1 MKKLRQILT
10 FVVAFCMMFQCSLL
24 SVFADDEYTYTVTF
38 YAGNQGTF
46 ADGAGKIV
54 MSNLKY
60 GAFVSFDVQKDGVVT
75 LNNSD
80 KYYVKGLRKSGRD
93 NSETDEL
100 EASRYSVTVKGDADY
115 VVAYGIKGNQV
126 AYTVNYQDVDGN
138 ELLASNTYYGNVGD
152 KPVVAY
158 QYVEGYTP
166 QALALTKT
174 LSENSAENVFTF
186 RYTPIGTTVVTIP
199 GETTTVTTVVPGTTN
214 VETITVP
221 ATTSAGTTTGTG
233 TTGTGTT
240 GTGTTGTG
248 TTGTGTTGTGT
259 TGTGTTGTGAGTTTE
274 TGTGTDA
281 GTTTDTDAETA
292 GTTETD
298 TTTDTDA
305 GTDSTQDT
313 QTIEEDQTPQ
323 GTQEIQDLDE
333 DETPLS
339 RDADINQGKVKKG
352 FPVAAGVAIGICGV
366 AVLAGMGVLLKK
378 YMAKKK

>member
-1 MKKLRQILT
+1 
-10 FVVAFCMMFQCSLL
+10 MFQCSLL

-126 AYTVNYQDVDGN
+126 AYTVNYQDADGK

-199 GETTTVTTVVPGTTN
+199 GETTT
-214 VETITVP
+214 
-221 ATTSAGTTTGTG
+221 AGTTTI
-233 TTGTGTT
+233 
-240 GTGTTGTG
+240 TTGTG

-281 GTTTDTDAETA
+281 GTTTDTDAGTA

-305 GTDSTQDT
+305 GIDSNQDT

-352 FPVAAGVAIGICGV
+352 FPVAAGIAIGICGV

>member
-60 GAFVSFDVQKDGVVT
+60 GAFVSFDVQK
-75 LNNSD
+75 
-80 KYYVKGLRKSGRD
+80 
-93 NSETDEL
+93 EL

-126 AYTVNYQDVDGN
+126 AYTVNYQDVDGK

-214 VETITVP
+214 METITVP
-221 ATTSAGTTTGTG
+221 ATTSAGTTTGTTTG

-248 TTGTGTTGTGT
+248 TTGTGT
-259 TGTGTTGTGAGTTTE
+259 GTTTG

-281 GTTTDTDAETA
+281 GTTTDTDDGTA
-292 GTTETD
+292 GTTDAD

>member
-1 MKKLRQILT
+1 
-10 FVVAFCMMFQCSLL
+10 MFQCSLL

-126 AYTVNYQDVDGN
+126 AYTVNYQDADGK

-221 ATTSAGTTTGTG
+221 ATTSAGTTTR
-233 TTGTGTT
+233 
-240 GTGTTGTG
+240 TTGTG

-281 GTTTDTDAETA
+281 A
-292 GTTETD
+292 

-305 GTDSTQDT
+305 GIDSNQDT

-352 FPVAAGVAIGICGV
+352 FPVAAGIAIGICGV

>member
-126 AYTVNYQDVDGN
+126 AYTVNYQDVDGK

-221 ATTSAGTTTGTG
+221 ATTSAGTTTR

-248 TTGTGTTGTGT
+248 T
-259 TGTGTTGTGAGTTTE
+259 
-274 TGTGTDA
+274 DA
-281 GTTTDTDAETA
+281 GTTTDTDAGTA

-305 GTDSTQDT
+305 GIDSNQDT

-352 FPVAAGVAIGICGV
+352 FPVAAGIAIGICGV

>member
-126 AYTVNYQDVDGN
+126 AYTVNYQDVDGK

-221 ATTSAGTTTGTG
+221 ATTSAGTTTGT
-233 TTGTGTT
+233 T

-281 GTTTDTDAETA
+281 GTTTDTDAGTA

-305 GTDSTQDT
+305 GIDSNQDT

-339 RDADINQGKVKKG
+339 RDADIDQGKVKKG
-352 FPVAAGVAIGICGV
+352 FPVAAGIAIGICGV

>member
-1 MKKLRQILT
+1 
-10 FVVAFCMMFQCSLL
+10 MFQCSLL

-126 AYTVNYQDVDGN
+126 AYTVNYQDANGK

-199 GETTTVTTVVPGTTN
+199 GETTTVTTVVP
-214 VETITVP
+214 
-221 ATTSAGTTTGTG
+221 TSAGTT
-233 TTGTGTT
+233 
-240 GTGTTGTG
+240 TGTTGTG

-281 GTTTDTDAETA
+281 GTTTDTDAGTA

>member
-126 AYTVNYQDVDGN
+126 AYTVNYQDADGK

-199 GETTTVTTVVPGTTN
+199 GETTTVTTVVPGPTN

-221 ATTSAGTTTGTG
+221 ATTSAGTTTGTTTG

-248 TTGTGTTGTGT
+248 TTGTGT
-259 TGTGTTGTGAGTTTE
+259 GTTTG

-281 GTTTDTDAETA
+281 GTTTDTDAGTA

-298 TTTDTDA
+298 ITTDTDV

-352 FPVAAGVAIGICGV
+352 FPVAAGIAIGICGV

>member
-126 AYTVNYQDVDGN
+126 AYTVNYQDADGKK
-138 ELLASNTYYGNVGD
+138 LLASNTYYGNVGD

-221 ATTSAGTTTGTG
+221 ATTSAGTTTGT
-233 TTGTGTT
+233 
-240 GTGTTGTG
+240 
-248 TTGTGTTGTGT
+248 TGTGT

-281 GTTTDTDAETA
+281 GTTTDTDAGTA
-292 GTTETD
+292 GTTDAD

-305 GTDSTQDT
+305 GTDSNQDT

>member
-10 FVVAFCMMFQCSLL
+10 LVVAFCMMFQCSLL

-60 GAFVSFDVQKDGVVT
+60 GALVSFDVQKDGVVT

-126 AYTVNYQDVDGN
+126 AYTVNYQDADGN

-221 ATTSAGTTTGTG
+221 ATTSAGTTTGT
-233 TTGTGTT
+233 TGTGTT
-240 GTGTTGTG
+240 GTGTGAGTG
-248 TTGTGTTGTGT
+248 T
-259 TGTGTTGTGAGTTTE
+259 GTTTE
-274 TGTGTDA
+274 TGTETDTTATDA
-281 GTTTDTDAETA
+281 GTA

-298 TTTDTDA
+298 TDTDA
-305 GTDSTQDT
+305 GTDTTQDT

-352 FPVAAGVAIGICGV
+352 LPVAAGVAIGICGV
-366 AVLAGMGVLLKK
+366 AVLVGMGVLLKK

>member
-126 AYTVNYQDVDGN
+126 AYTVNYQDADGK
-138 ELLASNTYYGNVGD
+138 ELLARNTYYGNVGD

-221 ATTSAGTTTGTG
+221 ATTSAGTTTR
-233 TTGTGTT
+233 
-240 GTGTTGTG
+240 TTGTG

-259 TGTGTTGTGAGTTTE
+259 TGTGTTGTGAGTTTD
-274 TGTGTDA
+274 TDA
-281 GTTTDTDAETA
+281 GTA

-305 GTDSTQDT
+305 GIDSNQDT

-352 FPVAAGVAIGICGV
+352 FPVAAGIAIGICGV

>member
-1 MKKLRQILT
+1 
-10 FVVAFCMMFQCSLL
+10 MFQCSLL

-126 AYTVNYQDVDGN
+126 AYTVNYQDANGK

-174 LSENSAENVFTF
+174 LSENSAENVF
-186 RYTPIGTTVVTIP
+186 
-199 GETTTVTTVVPGTTN
+199 VPGTTN

-221 ATTSAGTTTGTG
+221 ATTSAGTT
-233 TTGTGTT
+233 
-240 GTGTTGTG
+240 TGTTGTG

-281 GTTTDTDAETA
+281 GTTTDTDAGTA

>member
-126 AYTVNYQDVDGN
+126 AYTVNYQDANGK

-199 GETTTVTTVVPGTTN
+199 GETTTVTTVVP
-214 VETITVP
+214 
-221 ATTSAGTTTGTG
+221 A
-233 TTGTGTT
+233 
-240 GTGTTGTG
+240 TG

-259 TGTGTTGTGAGTTTE
+259 TGTGTTGTGAGTGAGTTTE

-281 GTTTDTDAETA
+281 GTTTDTDAGTA

>member
-1 MKKLRQILT
+1 
-10 FVVAFCMMFQCSLL
+10 MFQCSLL

-46 ADGAGKIV
+46 ADGASKIV
-54 MSNLKY
+54 MNNLKY
-60 GAFVSFDVQKDGVVT
+60 GALVSFDVQRDGVVI
-75 LNNSD
+75 LNDSD

-126 AYTVNYQDVDGN
+126 AYTVNYQDMDGN

-221 ATTSAGTTTGTG
+221 RGTG
-233 TTGTGTT
+233 NS
-240 GTGTTGTG
+240 
-248 TTGTGTTGTGT
+248 
-259 TGTGTTGTGAGTTTE
+259 GTGAGTT
-274 TGTGTDA
+274 GTTSGTA
-281 GTTTDTDAETA
+281 GTETTDTAVSEPAES
-292 GTTETD
+292 GTTGTETTAESEAD
-298 TTTDTDA
+298 RN
-305 GTDSTQDT
+305 T
-313 QTIEEDQTPQ
+313 QTIEENQTPQ

-339 RDADINQGKVKKG
+339 QNADMTKEKAKKG
-352 FPVAAGVAIGICGV
+352 LPFALGIVIGAVGVAFLIVI
-366 AVLAGMGVLLKK
+366 AVLLKK
-378 YMAKKK
+378 YLKTKNTK

>member
-1 MKKLRQILT
+1 
-10 FVVAFCMMFQCSLL
+10 MFQCSLL

-126 AYTVNYQDVDGN
+126 AYTVNYQDADGK

-221 ATTSAGTTTGTG
+221 ATTSAGTTTRT
-233 TTGTGTT
+233 
-240 GTGTTGTG
+240 
-248 TTGTGTTGTGT
+248 
-259 TGTGTTGTGAGTTTE
+259 

-281 GTTTDTDAETA
+281 GTTTDTDAGTA

-305 GTDSTQDT
+305 GIDSNQDT

-352 FPVAAGVAIGICGV
+352 FPVAAGIAIGICGV

>member
-1 MKKLRQILT
+1 
-10 FVVAFCMMFQCSLL
+10 MFQCSLL

-126 AYTVNYQDVDGN
+126 AYTVNYQDADGK

-221 ATTSAGTTTGTG
+221 ATTSAGTTTGT
-233 TTGTGTT
+233 
-240 GTGTTGTG
+240 
-248 TTGTGTTGTGT
+248 TGTGTTGTGT

-281 GTTTDTDAETA
+281 G
-292 GTTETD
+292 

>member
-1 MKKLRQILT
+1 
-10 FVVAFCMMFQCSLL
+10 MFQCSLL

-46 ADGAGKIV
+46 AGGAGKIV

-126 AYTVNYQDVDGN
+126 AYTVNYQDVDGK

-221 ATTSAGTTTGTG
+221 ATTSAGTTGTG
-233 TTGTGTT
+233 TTGTGT
-240 GTGTTGTG
+240 
-248 TTGTGTTGTGT
+248 
-259 TGTGTTGTGAGTTTE
+259 GTTTE

-281 GTTTDTDAETA
+281 GTTTDTDAGTA

-366 AVLAGMGVLLKK
+366 AVLVGMGVLLKK

>member
-1 MKKLRQILT
+1 MRSAAKRISIRWWIG
-10 FVVAFCMMFQCSLL
+10 ARCSSGISTTCRWATTLPP
-24 SVFADDEYTYTVTF
+24 
-38 YAGNQGTF
+38 
-46 ADGAGKIV
+46 
-54 MSNLKY
+54 
-60 GAFVSFDVQKDGVVT
+60 SFFRVQ
-75 LNNSD
+75 
-80 KYYVKGLRKSGRD
+80 
-93 NSETDEL
+93 NSE
-100 EASRYSVTVKGDADY
+100 SKCIIR
-115 VVAYGIKGNQV
+115 
-126 AYTVNYQDVDGN
+126 
-138 ELLASNTYYGNVGD
+138 
-152 KPVVAY
+152 
-158 QYVEGYTP
+158 
-166 QALALTKT
+166 
-174 LSENSAENVFTF
+174 SENSAENVFTF

-221 ATTSAGTTTGTG
+221 ATTSAGTTTR
-233 TTGTGTT
+233 
-240 GTGTTGTG
+240 TTGTG

-281 GTTTDTDAETA
+281 GTTTDTDAGTA
-292 GTTETD
+292 GTTETE
-298 TTTDTDA
+298 TPTATDA
-305 GTDSTQDT
+305 GIDSNQDT

-352 FPVAAGVAIGICGV
+352 FPVAAGIAIGICGV

>member
-1 MKKLRQILT
+1 
-10 FVVAFCMMFQCSLL
+10 MFQCSLL

-126 AYTVNYQDVDGN
+126 AYTVNYQDADGK

-221 ATTSAGTTTGTG
+221 ATTSAGTTTGT
-233 TTGTGTT
+233 TI
-240 GTGTTGTG
+240 G

-259 TGTGTTGTGAGTTTE
+259 TGTGTTGTGAGTTTG

-281 GTTTDTDAETA
+281 G
-292 GTTETD
+292 

>member
-60 GAFVSFDVQKDGVVT
+60 GAFVSFDVQKDGVIT

-126 AYTVNYQDVDGN
+126 AYTVNYQDADGK

-221 ATTSAGTTTGTG
+221 ATTSAGTTTGT
-233 TTGTGTT
+233 TTGTT

-259 TGTGTTGTGAGTTTE
+259 GTTTGTT
-274 TGTGTDA
+274 DA
-281 GTTTDTDAETA
+281 
-292 GTTETD
+292 D

-305 GTDSTQDT
+305 GTDSNQDT

-378 YMAKKK
+378 YVAKKK

>member
-1 MKKLRQILT
+1 
-10 FVVAFCMMFQCSLL
+10 MFQCSLL

-126 AYTVNYQDVDGN
+126 AYTVNYQDANGK

-248 TTGTGTTGTGT
+248 
-259 TGTGTTGTGAGTTTE
+259 AGTTTE
-274 TGTGTDA
+274 NGTGTDA
-281 GTTTDTDAETA
+281 G
-292 GTTETD
+292 

>member
-1 MKKLRQILT
+1 
-10 FVVAFCMMFQCSLL
+10 MFQCSLL

-126 AYTVNYQDVDGN
+126 AYTVNYQDVDGK

-221 ATTSAGTTTGTG
+221 ATKSAGTTTR
-233 TTGTGTT
+233 
-240 GTGTTGTG
+240 TTGTG

-281 GTTTDTDAETA
+281 GTTTDTDA
-292 GTTETD
+292 GI
-298 TTTDTDA
+298 
-305 GTDSTQDT
+305 DSNQDT

-352 FPVAAGVAIGICGV
+352 FPVAAGIAIGICGV

>member
-126 AYTVNYQDVDGN
+126 AYTVNYQDADGN

-259 TGTGTTGTGAGTTTE
+259 TGTGAGTTTE

-281 GTTTDTDAETA
+281 G
-292 GTTETD
+292 

>member
-126 AYTVNYQDVDGN
+126 AYTVNYQDADGK

-186 RYTPIGTTVVTIP
+186 RYTPIGTTVV
-199 GETTTVTTVVPGTTN
+199 PGTTN

-221 ATTSAGTTTGTG
+221 ATTSAGT
-233 TTGTGTT
+233 
-240 GTGTTGTG
+240 TTGTG

>member
-10 FVVAFCMMFQCSLL
+10 FVVAFSMMFQCSLL

-126 AYTVNYQDVDGN
+126 AYTVNYQDANGK

-221 ATTSAGTTTGTG
+221 ATTSAGTTTGT
-233 TTGTGTT
+233 T

-281 GTTTDTDAETA
+281 GTTTDTDAGTA

-305 GTDSTQDT
+305 GTDSNQDT

>member
-10 FVVAFCMMFQCSLL
+10 FVVAFSMMFQCSLL

-221 ATTSAGTTTGTG
+221 ATTSAGTT
-233 TTGTGTT
+233 
-240 GTGTTGTG
+240 
-248 TTGTGTTGTGT
+248 
-259 TGTGTTGTGAGTTTE
+259 
-274 TGTGTDA
+274 
-281 GTTTDTDAETA
+281 
-292 GTTETD
+292 ETD

-305 GTDSTQDT
+305 GIDSNQDT

-339 RDADINQGKVKKG
+339 RDADIDQGKVKKG
-352 FPVAAGVAIGICGV
+352 FPVAAGIAIGICGV

>member
-126 AYTVNYQDVDGN
+126 AYTVNYQDADGK

-199 GETTTVTTVVPGTTN
+199 GEITTVTTVVPGTTN

-221 ATTSAGTTTGTG
+221 ATTSAGTTTR
-233 TTGTGTT
+233 
-240 GTGTTGTG
+240 TTGTG

-281 GTTTDTDAETA
+281 GTTTDTDAGTA

-305 GTDSTQDT
+305 GIDSNQDT

-352 FPVAAGVAIGICGV
+352 FPVAAGIAIGICGV

>member
-1 MKKLRQILT
+1 
-10 FVVAFCMMFQCSLL
+10 MFQCSLL

-126 AYTVNYQDVDGN
+126 AYTVNYQDADGK

-221 ATTSAGTTTGTG
+221 ATTSAGTTTR
-233 TTGTGTT
+233 
-240 GTGTTGTG
+240 TTGTG

-281 GTTTDTDAETA
+281 GTTTDTDA
-292 GTTETD
+292 
-298 TTTDTDA
+298 
-305 GTDSTQDT
+305 GTDSNQDT

-352 FPVAAGVAIGICGV
+352 FPVAAGIAIGICGV

>member
-10 FVVAFCMMFQCSLL
+10 FVVAFSMMFQCSLL

-38 YAGNQGTF
+38 Y
-46 ADGAGKIV
+46 GAGKIV

-126 AYTVNYQDVDGN
+126 AYTVNYQDVDGK

-248 TTGTGTTGTGT
+248 
-259 TGTGTTGTGAGTTTE
+259 AGTTTE

-281 GTTTDTDAETA
+281 GTTTDTDAGTA

>member
-126 AYTVNYQDVDGN
+126 AYTVNYQDADGK

-248 TTGTGTTGTGT
+248 TTGTG
-259 TGTGTTGTGAGTTTE
+259 AGTTTE

-281 GTTTDTDAETA
+281 G
-292 GTTETD
+292 

>member
-100 EASRYSVTVKGDADY
+100 EASRYSVMVKGDADY

-126 AYTVNYQDVDGN
+126 AYTVNYQDADGK

-240 GTGTTGTG
+240 GT
-248 TTGTGTTGTGT
+248 
-259 TGTGTTGTGAGTTTE
+259 AQRVQEQPVRAQRVQELVQRQKPEQAQMPVQRLIRTTE
-274 TGTGTDA
+274 RQ
-281 GTTTDTDAETA
+281 E
-292 GTTETD
+292 
-298 TTTDTDA
+298 
-305 GTDSTQDT
+305 Q
-313 QTIEEDQTPQ
+313 QMPIQRLIQ
-323 GTQEIQDLDE
+323 TQEQIVIRIPRQ
-333 DETPLS
+333 
-339 RDADINQGKVKKG
+339 
-352 FPVAAGVAIGICGV
+352 
-366 AVLAGMGVLLKK
+366 LKK
-378 YMAKKK
+378 TRLHREHRRFRI

>member
-126 AYTVNYQDVDGN
+126 AYTVNYQDADGK

-221 ATTSAGTTTGTG
+221 ATTSAGTTTGT
-233 TTGTGTT
+233 TTGTT
-240 GTGTTGTG
+240 GT
-248 TTGTGTTGTGT
+248 
-259 TGTGTTGTGAGTTTE
+259 
-274 TGTGTDA
+274 DA
-281 GTTTDTDAETA
+281 GTA

-298 TTTDTDA
+298 ITTDTDV

>member
-126 AYTVNYQDVDGN
+126 AYTVNYQDVDGK

-221 ATTSAGTTTGTG
+221 ATTSAGTTTGT
-233 TTGTGTT
+233 T
-240 GTGTTGTG
+240 
-248 TTGTGTTGTGT
+248 
-259 TGTGTTGTGAGTTTE
+259 
-274 TGTGTDA
+274 TGTDA
-281 GTTTDTDAETA
+281 GTTTDTDAGTA

>member
-46 ADGAGKIV
+46 AGGAGKIV

-126 AYTVNYQDVDGN
+126 AYTVNYQDVDGK

-221 ATTSAGTTTGTG
+221 ATTSAGTTTGT

-240 GTGTTGTG
+240 GTGTAGTG
-248 TTGTGTTGTGT
+248 TA
-259 TGTGTTGTGAGTTTE
+259 GTGAGTTTE

-281 GTTTDTDAETA
+281 GTTTDTDAGTA

-352 FPVAAGVAIGICGV
+352 FPVAAGVVIGICGV

>member
-60 GAFVSFDVQKDGVVT
+60 GALVSFDVQKDGVVT

-126 AYTVNYQDVDGN
+126 AYTVNYQDADGK

-221 ATTSAGTTTGTG
+221 ATTSAGTTTGT
-233 TTGTGTT
+233 TGTGTT

-259 TGTGTTGTGAGTTTE
+259 GTGTGTA
-274 TGTGTDA
+274 TGTGTETDTTATDA
-281 GTTTDTDAETA
+281 GTA
-292 GTTETD
+292 GTTEAG
-298 TTTDTDA
+298 TDTDA
-305 GTDSTQDT
+305 GTDATQDT

-352 FPVAAGVAIGICGV
+352 LPVAAGVAIGICGV

>member
-1 MKKLRQILT
+1 
-10 FVVAFCMMFQCSLL
+10 MFQCSLL

-126 AYTVNYQDVDGN
+126 AYTVNYQDADGK

-221 ATTSAGTTTGTG
+221 ATTSAGTTTGT
-233 TTGTGTT
+233 
-240 GTGTTGTG
+240 TGTG

-281 GTTTDTDAETA
+281 GTTTDTDA
-292 GTTETD
+292 GI
-298 TTTDTDA
+298 
-305 GTDSTQDT
+305 DSNQDT

-339 RDADINQGKVKKG
+339 RDADIDQGKVKKG
-352 FPVAAGVAIGICGV
+352 FPVAAGIAIGICGV

>member
-126 AYTVNYQDVDGN
+126 AYTVNYQDADGK

-221 ATTSAGTTTGTG
+221 ATTSAGTTTGT
-233 TTGTGTT
+233 
-240 GTGTTGTG
+240 TGTG

-281 GTTTDTDAETA
+281 GTTTDTDA
-292 GTTETD
+292 GI
-298 TTTDTDA
+298 
-305 GTDSTQDT
+305 DSNQDT

-339 RDADINQGKVKKG
+339 RDADIDQGKVKKG
-352 FPVAAGVAIGICGV
+352 FPVAAGIAIGICGV

>member
-1 MKKLRQILT
+1 MI
-10 FVVAFCMMFQCSLL
+10 QCSLL

-46 ADGAGKIV
+46 AGGAGKIV

-126 AYTVNYQDVDGN
+126 AYTVNYQDVDGK

-199 GETTTVTTVVPGTTN
+199 G
-214 VETITVP
+214 
-221 ATTSAGTTTGTG
+221 
-233 TTGTGTT
+233 
-240 GTGTTGTG
+240 
-248 TTGTGTTGTGT
+248 
-259 TGTGTTGTGAGTTTE
+259 
-274 TGTGTDA
+274 
-281 GTTTDTDAETA
+281 
-292 GTTETD
+292 
-298 TTTDTDA
+298 
-305 GTDSTQDT
+305 
-313 QTIEEDQTPQ
+313 
-323 GTQEIQDLDE
+323 
-333 DETPLS
+333 
-339 RDADINQGKVKKG
+339 
-352 FPVAAGVAIGICGV
+352 
-366 AVLAGMGVLLKK
+366 
-378 YMAKKK
+378 